1 MAQARGSKVV
11 SHAARKTR
19 EAMLAKLTELIA
31 REYPGVPVSTAYERI
46 REATG
51 LSLSTMQRVMS
62 GKTGPSIDT
71 LSDLAR
77 HLGATVAELVTQETG
92 TESNTVPFRKRQ
104 PSGGDEKS
112 PKSSRNPPY

>member
-1 MAQARGSKVV
+1 
-11 SHAARKTR
+11 
-19 EAMLAKLTELIA
+19 MLAKLTELIG
-31 REYPGVPVSTAYERI
+31 REYPGVPRSTAYERI
-46 REATG
+46 RDATG

-77 HLGATVAELVTQETG
+77 HLGSSVAEIVALGPESESVTL
-92 TESNTVPFRKRQ
+92 PFRKRS
-104 PSGGDEKS
+104 PATGEPKP